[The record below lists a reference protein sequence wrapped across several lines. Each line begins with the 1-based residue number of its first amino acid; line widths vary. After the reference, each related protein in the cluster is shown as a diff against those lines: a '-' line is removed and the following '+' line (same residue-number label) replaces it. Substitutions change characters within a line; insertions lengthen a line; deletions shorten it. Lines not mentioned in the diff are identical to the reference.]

1 MKKQSKEIRQKRRSQ
16 IKAEFISIGA
26 MLILELMIIAS
37 AVFTGVNYTNYKNNC
52 TEPLDAVVTS
62 VSEDRVLTHNTKS
75 HGGNYK
81 YITETTVTISVT
93 TDGVFNEKTI
103 TGDAQYFKKGQKL
116 RIYYDPGNPSR
127 CYIEEQLE
135 VTRKTFIALIVIA
148 VLWLTACTAVSLIA
162 VKRYKKY
169 KRGE

>member
-16 IKAEFISIGA
+16 IKAEFISVGA
-26 MLILELMIIAS
+26 MLALELVIIMS
-37 AVFTGVNYTNYKNNC
+37 AVFTGINYTNYKNNC

-75 HGGNYK
+75 RGVNYK
-81 YITETTVTISVT
+81 FITETTATISVT
-93 TDGVFNEKTI
+93 TDGIFNEKTI
-103 TGDAQYFKKGQKL
+103 TIDAQYFKKGQKL
-116 RIYYDPGNPSR
+116 RIYYDPGDPSR
-127 CYIEEQLE
+127 YYIEEQLE
-135 VTRKTFIALIVIA
+135 LTRKTFIALIVIA

-162 VKRYKKY
+162 VKHYKKH